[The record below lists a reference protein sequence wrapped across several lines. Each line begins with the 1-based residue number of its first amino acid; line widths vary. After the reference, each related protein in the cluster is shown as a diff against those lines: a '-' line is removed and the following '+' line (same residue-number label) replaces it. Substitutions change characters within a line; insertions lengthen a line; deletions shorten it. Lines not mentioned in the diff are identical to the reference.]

1 MTRRLFIPVT
11 LLAAQKKPKARDLFY
26 EAAEKPALG
35 VRYTLFREV
44 AGKWQEVP
52 RGMTLDT
59 GARVRMLFESNTEGE
74 LFLLARTADGKWE
87 PAAPQLP
94 VTIAPD
100 HPYTLPTGGEWILD
114 PPAGEEVLYLIFGR
128 KGEESL
134 KELMKGAGP
143 DPLKTE
149 SLRPEPLMAAAKAK
163 SRDLV
168 LEVTPGPKAEP
179 ASYAVNPSPDPD
191 AKVALEI
198 HIKHRVPRRTL

>member
-11 LLAAQKKPKARDLFY
+11 LMAAQKKPKARDLFY

-44 AGKWQEVP
+44 NGKWQEVP

-59 GARVRMLFESNTEGE
+59 GGRVRMLFESNTEGE
-74 LFLLARTADGKWE
+74 LFLLARTAEGKWE

-134 KELMKGAGP
+134 KELMQQAG
-143 DPLKTE
+143 
-149 SLRPEPLMAAAKAK
+149 EPLIAAAKVK

-168 LEVTPGPKAEP
+168 LEVAPSGKAEA
-179 ASYAVNPSPDPD
+179 ASYAVNPSTERD

-198 HIKHRVPRRTL
+198 RIRHRAPRRTL

>member
-11 LLAAQKKPKARDLFY
+11 LMAAQKKPKARDLFY

-44 AGKWQEVP
+44 NGKWQEVP
-52 RGMTLDT
+52 RGMTLDS

-74 LFLLARTADGKWE
+74 LFLLARTAEGKWG

-134 KELMKGAGP
+134 KELMQQAG
-143 DPLKTE
+143 
-149 SLRPEPLMAAAKAK
+149 EPLIAAAKVK

-168 LEVTPGPKAEP
+168 LEVAPSGKAE
-179 ASYAVNPSPDPD
+179 AAAYAVNPSTERD

-198 HIKHRVPRRTL
+198 RIRHRAPRRTL